1 MPTYTIIGATGKTGG
16 ALLELLLKDP
26 TATIHSYARSQSKL
40 LAQSPGLDQNP
51 RVHIFAGSLSD
62 VELLASALSP
72 AVDAAFM
79 VTGMNENVPGMRL
92 AQETAH
98 AVVAALCRIRN
109 SKPAYKPPRLLV
121 LSSASMN
128 EKIFPPSL
136 GARIAHQAFSHVYE
150 DLGFAEQY
158 LRLHESWLNVIFV
171 QPGGLTT
178 DIQKGHQVS
187 LSQCSPFVS
196 YLDLAAGMIELA
208 GTTEYDWKGVSVMAT
223 AKDVK
228 FEKNAPPQALRGLV
242 WHYAPQLYWAS
253 RYVRL
258 VS

>member
-1 MPTYTIIGATGKTGG
+1 
-16 ALLELLLKDP
+16 
-26 TATIHSYARSQSKL
+26 
-40 LAQSPGLDQNP
+40 
-51 RVHIFAGSLSD
+51 
-62 VELLASALSP
+62 
-72 AVDAAFM
+72 M

-98 AVVAALCRIRN
+98 AVVAALCRNRN
-109 SKPAYKPPRLLV
+109 NNPAYKPPRLLV

-128 EKIFPPSL
+128 EKIMPPSL
-136 GARIAHQAFSHVYE
+136 ASTVAHHAFSHIYE
-150 DLGFAEQY
+150 DLGFAERY

-187 LSQCSPFVS
+187 LSECSGFVS

-208 GTTEYDWKGVSVMAT
+208 GTTEYDWKGVCVMAT

-242 WHYAPQLYWAS
+242 WHYAPQLYWVS
-253 RYVRL
+253 RYVGL